1 MKFFLDTANLEDL
14 QRCAS
19 WGIFSG
25 VTVNP
30 VLLVK
35 ETVDYEA
42 HSRKI
47 LKILPPDWE
56 ISLEVRSGK
65 AEEMVTQGLI
75 LSSWDT
81 RVRLKIPTTVE
92 GLKCASILANEV
104 PLNMT
109 VIKSAAQAMLCQ
121 AMAIRLDAKDMVIS
135 VFCDRLRQAGQDW
148 HEILRSISQR
158 PWKGKVL
165 AASIKTPTDLAE
177 AITLGAEIVTAPP
190 GVYQMALSSSLVND
204 DVNAFDDA
212 FDLSGLHLP
221 GKKPLRV
228 VARDGRDT
236 A

>member
-14 QRCAS
+14 QRCVS

-30 VLLVK
+30 ILVVK

-42 HSRKI
+42 HSRKM

-65 AEEMVTQGLI
+65 AEDMVTQGRI
-75 LSSWDT
+75 LGSWDP

-92 GLKCASILANEV
+92 GLKCASILAKEM

-148 HEILRSISQR
+148 HDILRSISQR
-158 PWKGKVL
+158 PWNGKVL

>member
-14 QRCAS
+14 QRCVP

-25 VTVNP
+25 VTINP

-35 ETVDYEA
+35 ETIDYEA
-42 HSRKI
+42 HARKM
-47 LKILPPDWE
+47 LKILPSDWE

-65 AEEMVTQGLI
+65 AEEMVAQGRI

-92 GLKCASILANEV
+92 GIKCASILAKEV

-121 AMAIRLDAKDMVIS
+121 AMVIRLDAKDMVIS
-135 VFCDRLRQAGQDW
+135 VFCDRLRQVGQDW

-158 PWKGKVL
+158 PWKGKLL
-165 AASIKTPTDLAE
+165 AASIKTPMDLAE
-177 AITLGAEIVTAPP
+177 AISLGADIVTAPP
-190 GVYQMALSSSLVND
+190 EVYQMALSSSLVND
-204 DVNAFDDA
+204 DVKTFDDA
-212 FDLSGLHLP
+212 FNVRGLHLP
-221 GKKPLRV
+221 GEKSLRV